1 MTSLTL
7 NGAGT
12 ALVTPF
18 TRFGTLDLETWSRL
32 VARQVEE
39 GIDFI
44 VPCGTTG
51 EAVTLALDEYEA
63 AISLAVSTVAGRVP
77 VVAGAGS
84 NSTEK
89 TIETAKIAAQCGA
102 DAILV
107 VGPYYN
113 KPTQEGFYQHFRAVA
128 EAVPLPMVIYN
139 VPGRTGSNM
148 SADTQLRIAELDTV
162 IATKEASAN
171 FSQLMQI
178 LRDRPEGFA
187 VLSGDDNLALAQIVL
202 GADGVISVLSN
213 EIPGEVRAMIR
224 AALDGR
230 FDEARRIHY
239 RTLEL
244 SETNFIESSP
254 IPVKAA
260 MAMMGLLEEVYRL
273 PLVPIGEKNRAILSA
288 ALRRL
293 GLIAED

>member
-1 MTSLTL
+1 M
-7 NGAGT
+7 
-12 ALVTPF
+12 
-18 TRFGTLDLETWSRL
+18 
-32 VARQVEE
+32 EE

-187 VLSGDDNLALAQIVL
+187 VLSGDDNLALAQIAL